1 MTKHALLS
9 ASASHKWLQCPPSA
23 RLEEFVEN
31 TSSIFAAEGTAAHE
45 LSEYKLRDYIGIKT
59 ERPVSEFDSEELEQ
73 YTDVYVN
80 FATELID
87 EVRTSCKD
95 PVILIEQRLDYSC
108 YVPEGFGTGD
118 LLIVA
123 DENLDIVDLK
133 YGRGVAVSAEDNP
146 QMNLYAIGALNL
158 FDSLYDIKKVR
169 MTIVQPRLESISTYE
184 MLTEDLLS
192 WAENELKPKA
202 DLAFKGE
209 GEFLSGEHCRF
220 CRVRHNCRARAEEF
234 LDAAKYE
241 FKKPDLLT
249 DEEIADVLFLADRLA
264 TWANDVHSFAS
275 HLAINEGKQWP
286 GFKLVQ
292 GRTNRKYKDEK
303 AVIKVCED
311 NGITDIYSKSLLG
324 LTAMEKLMGKKKF
337 NEILGALIERPEG
350 KPTLV
355 PSSDKRKEIK
365 KSNTAVAD
373 FKEEI

>member
-1 MTKHALLS
+1 MAKHALLS
-9 ASASHKWLQCPPSA
+9 ASASHKWLHCPPSA
-23 RLEEFVEN
+23 RLEENEEN
-31 TSSIFAAEGTAAHE
+31 TSSVFAAEGTAAHE

-87 EVRTSCKD
+87 EVRTTCKD

-133 YGRGVAVSAEDNP
+133 YGRGVAVLAENNP
-146 QMNLYAIGALNL
+146 QMKLYAIGALNL

-192 WAENELKPKA
+192 WAENELKPRA

-249 DEEIADVLFLADRLA
+249 DEEIADVLFISDRLS

-275 HLAINEGKQWP
+275 HLAINEGKQWQ

-292 GRTNRKYKDEK
+292 GRANRKYKDEK

-324 LTAMEKLMGKKKF
+324 ITAMEKLIGKKKF
-337 NEILGALIERPEG
+337 NEILGTLIERPEG

-365 KSNTAVAD
+365 INNTAAAD

>member
-1 MTKHALLS
+1 MAKHALLS
-9 ASASHKWLQCPPSA
+9 ASASHKWLKCTPSA
-23 RLEEFVEN
+23 RLEESVEN
-31 TSSIFAAEGTAAHE
+31 KNSVFAAEGTAAHE
-45 LSEYKLRDYIGIKT
+45 LSEHKLRKYIGIKT
-59 ERPVSEFDSEELEQ
+59 ERPVSEFDSQEFEP
-73 YTDVYVN
+73 YTDGYGN
-80 FATELID
+80 FATDLID

-146 QMNLYAIGALNL
+146 QMKLYAIGALNL

-220 CRVRHNCRARAEEF
+220 CRVRHNCRARAEKF
-234 LDAAKYE
+234 LDVARYE

-249 DEEIADVLFLADRLA
+249 DEEIADILFLSDRLS

-275 HLAINEGKQWP
+275 HLAINEGKKWP

-292 GRTNRKYKDEK
+292 GRSNRKYKDEK
-303 AVIKVCED
+303 EVIKACED

-324 LTAMEKLMGKKKF
+324 ITAMEKLIGKKKF
-337 NEILGALIERPEG
+337 NEILGTLIERPEG

-365 KSNTAVAD
+365 INNTAVAD

>member
-1 MTKHALLS
+1 MALHALLS
-9 ASASHKWLQCPPSA
+9 ASASHKWLHCPPSA
-23 RLEEFVEN
+23 RLEESIEN

-45 LSEYKLRDYIGIKT
+45 LSEYKLRKFLGIKT
-59 ERPVSEFDSEELEQ
+59 ERPVSEFDSEELDM

-80 FATELID
+80 YATELID
-87 EVRTSCKD
+87 EVKTSCKD
-95 PVILIEQRLDYSC
+95 PVILIEKRLDYSC

-118 LLIVA
+118 LLVVS
-123 DENLDIVDLK
+123 DENLDVVDLK
-133 YGRGVAVSAEDNP
+133 YGRGVPVSAEDNP
-146 QMNLYAIGALNL
+146 QMKLYAIGALNL
-158 FDSLYDIKKVR
+158 FDSLYYIKKVR
-169 MTIVQPRLESISTYE
+169 MSIVQPRLDSISTHE

-209 GEFLSGEHCRF
+209 GEFLAGEHCRF

-249 DEEIADVLFLADRLA
+249 DEEISDILFIADRLS
-264 TWANDVHSFAS
+264 TWANDVYSFAL

-292 GRTNRKYKDEK
+292 GRANRKYKDEK

-311 NGITDIYSKSLLG
+311 NGIADIYSKSLLSI
-324 LTAMEKLMGKKKF
+324 TAMEKLMGKKKF
-337 NEILGALIERPEG
+337 NEILGTLIERPEG

-365 KSNTAVAD
+365 INNTAVVD

>member
-1 MTKHALLS
+1 MAKHALLS
-9 ASASHKWLQCPPSA
+9 ASASHKWLHCPPSA
-23 RLEEFVEN
+23 RLEEHIEN
-31 TSSIFAAEGTAAHE
+31 ISSVFAAEGTAAHE
-45 LSEYKLRDYIGIKT
+45 LSEHKLRKYIGIKT
-59 ERPVSEFDSEELEQ
+59 ERPVSEFNSEELEQ

-87 EVRTSCKD
+87 EVRTNCKD

-123 DENLDIVDLK
+123 DENLDILDLK
-133 YGRGVAVSAEDNP
+133 YGKGVVVSAEDNP
-146 QMNLYAIGALNL
+146 QMKLYAIGALNL

-169 MTIVQPRLESISTYE
+169 MTIVQPRLENISTYE

-209 GEFLSGEHCRF
+209 GEFISGEHCRF

-249 DEEIADVLFLADRLA
+249 DEEIADVLFLSDRLA

-292 GRTNRKYKDEK
+292 GRANRKYKDEK

-324 LTAMEKLMGKKKF
+324 LTAMEKLIGKKKF

-365 KSNTAVAD
+365 ISNTAVAD

>member
-1 MTKHALLS
+1 MGKHALLS
-9 ASASHKWLQCPPSA
+9 ASASHKWLHCPPSA
-23 RLEEFVEN
+23 RLEENEEN
-31 TSSIFAAEGTAAHE
+31 TSSVFAAEGTAAHE
-45 LSEYKLRDYIGIKT
+45 LSEYKLRNYLGIKT
-59 ERPVSEFDSEELEQ
+59 ERPVSEFDSEELEM
-73 YTDVYVN
+73 YTDIYVS

-87 EVRTSCKD
+87 EVRTNCKD

-146 QMNLYAIGALNL
+146 QMKLYAIGALNL

-192 WAENELKPKA
+192 WAENELKPRA

-220 CRVRHNCRARAEEF
+220 CRVRHNCRARSEEF

-249 DEEIADVLFLADRLA
+249 DEEIADVLFISDRLS
-264 TWANDVHSFAS
+264 TWANDVHNFAS

-292 GRTNRKYKDEK
+292 GRANRKYKDEK
-303 AVIKVCED
+303 AVIEVCED
-311 NGITDIYSKSLLG
+311 NGISDIYSKSLLG
-324 LTAMEKLMGKKKF
+324 ITAMEKLIGKKKF
-337 NEILGALIERPEG
+337 NEILGTLIERPEG

-365 KSNTAVAD
+365 INNTAVAD

>member
-1 MTKHALLS
+1 MTKHALLA
-9 ASASHKWLQCPPSA
+9 ASASHKWLHCPPSA
-23 RLEEFVEN
+23 RLEETVEN

-45 LSEYKLRDYIGIKT
+45 LSEYKLRKFLGIKS
-59 ERPVSEFDSEELEQ
+59 ERPVSEFDSEELEM

-80 FATELID
+80 YATELID
-87 EVRTSCKD
+87 EVKTSCKD
-95 PVILIEQRLDYSC
+95 PVILIEQRLDYSA
-108 YVPEGFGTGD
+108 YVPKGFGTGD

-146 QMNLYAIGALNL
+146 QMKLYAIGALNL

-169 MTIVQPRLESISTYE
+169 ISIVQPRLASISIYE

-209 GEFLSGEHCRF
+209 GKFLPGEHCRF
-220 CRVRHNCRARAEEF
+220 CRVRHNCRARSEEF
-234 LDAAKYE
+234 LEVAKYE
-241 FKKPDLLT
+241 FKKPDLLS
-249 DEEIADVLFLADRLA
+249 DEEIADVLSIAERLS
-264 TWANDVHSFAS
+264 TWTNDVYSFAS
-275 HLAINEGKQWP
+275 HLAINEGKLWP

-292 GRTNRKYKDEK
+292 GRANRKYKDEK
-303 AVIKVCED
+303 AVIKVCKE
-311 NGITDIYSKSLLG
+311 NGITGIYSKSLLG
-324 LTAMEKLMGKKKF
+324 ISALEKLIGKKRF
-337 NEILGALIERPEG
+337 NEILESLIERPEG

-365 KSNTAVAD
+365 INSTAVAD
-373 FKEEI
+373 FKEEK

>member
-1 MTKHALLS
+1 MAKHALLS
-9 ASASHKWLQCPPSA
+9 ASASHKWLKCTPSA
-23 RLEEFVEN
+23 RLEESVEN
-31 TSSIFAAEGTAAHE
+31 KNSVFAAEGTAAHE
-45 LSEYKLRDYIGIKT
+45 LSEHKLRKYIGIKT

-80 FATELID
+80 FATELIE
-87 EVRTSCKD
+87 EVRTKCKD

-108 YVPEGFGTGD
+108 YVTEGFGTGD

-123 DENLDIVDLK
+123 DENLYIVDLK
-133 YGRGVAVSAEDNP
+133 YGRGIAVSAEDNP
-146 QMNLYAIGALNL
+146 QMKLYAIGALNL

-192 WAENELKPKA
+192 WAENELKHKA

-234 LDAAKYE
+234 LDVAKYE

-249 DEEIADVLFLADRLA
+249 DEEIADVLFLSDRLA

-275 HLAINEGKQWP
+275 YLAIIEGKQWP

-292 GRTNRKYKDEK
+292 GRANRKYKDEK
-303 AVIKVCED
+303 AVIKACED
-311 NGITDIYSKSLLG
+311 NGIADIYSKSLLG
-324 LTAMEKLMGKKKF
+324 ITAMEKLIGKNKF

-350 KPTLV
+350 KPRLV

-365 KSNTAVAD
+365 INNTAVAD

>member
-9 ASASHKWLQCPPSA
+9 ASASHKWLHCTPSA
-23 RLEEFVEN
+23 RLEETVEN
-31 TSSIFAAEGTAAHE
+31 KSSIFAKEGTAAHE
-45 LSEYKLRDYIGIKT
+45 LSEYKLRKYLGINT
-59 ERPVSEFDSEELEQ
+59 ERPVSEFDNEELDQ

-80 FATELID
+80 FAIELID
-87 EVRTSCKD
+87 EIRTNCKD

-133 YGRGVAVSAEDNP
+133 YGRGIAVSAENNP
-146 QMNLYAIGALNL
+146 QMKLYAIGALNL
-158 FDSLYDIKKVR
+158 FDSLYDIKRVR
-169 MTIVQPRLESISTYE
+169 MTIVQPRLESISTHE

-249 DEEIADVLFLADRLA
+249 DEEIADVLFLSDRLA
-264 TWANDVHSFAS
+264 TWANDVYSFAS
-275 HLAINEGKQWP
+275 HVAINEGKQWP

-292 GRTNRKYKDEK
+292 GRANRKYKDEK
-303 AVIKVCED
+303 SVIKACED
-311 NGITDIYSKSLLG
+311 NGVTDIYSKSLLG
-324 LTAMEKLMGKKKF
+324 ITAMEKLIGKKKF
-337 NEILGALIERPEG
+337 NEILGTLIERPEG

-355 PSSDKRKEIK
+355 SSSDKRKEIK
-365 KSNTAVAD
+365 INNTAVAD

>member
-1 MTKHALLS
+1 MAKHALLS
-9 ASASHKWLQCPPSA
+9 ASASHKWLHCPPSA
-23 RLEEFVEN
+23 RLEENVES
-31 TSSIFAAEGTAAHE
+31 TSSVFAAEGTAAHE

-73 YTDVYVN
+73 YTDAYVS
-80 FATELID
+80 FVTELID
-87 EVRTSCKD
+87 EVRTNCKD

-146 QMNLYAIGALNL
+146 QMKLYAIGALNL

-192 WAENELKPKA
+192 WAEKELKPRA
-202 DLAFKGE
+202 DLAFRGE

-249 DEEIADVLFLADRLA
+249 DEEIADILFLSDRLA
-264 TWANDVHSFAS
+264 TWDNDVYCFAS

-286 GFKLVQ
+286 GFKLVR
-292 GRTNRKYKDEK
+292 GRANRKYKDENAVVK
-303 AVIKVCED
+303 ACED

-324 LTAMEKLMGKKKF
+324 ITAMEKLMGKKKF
-337 NEILGALIERPEG
+337 NEILGTLIERPEG
-350 KPTLV
+350 RPTLV

-365 KSNTAVAD
+365 ISNTAAAD

>member
-9 ASASHKWLQCPPSA
+9 ASASHKWLHCTPSA
-23 RLEEFVEN
+23 RLEEFIEN
-31 TSSIFAAEGTAAHE
+31 TSSVFAAEGTAAHE
-45 LSEYKLRDYIGIKT
+45 LSEYKLRKFLGIKT

-87 EVRTSCKD
+87 QVRANCKD
-95 PVILIEQRLDYSC
+95 PVILIEQRLDYSY

-133 YGRGVAVSAEDNP
+133 YGKGVTVSAEDNP
-146 QMNLYAIGALNL
+146 QMKLYAIGALNL

-209 GEFLSGEHCRF
+209 GDFLSGEHCRF

-234 LDAAKYE
+234 LDVAKYE

-249 DEEIADVLFLADRLA
+249 DEEIADILFIADRLS
-264 TWANDVHSFAS
+264 TWANDVYSFAS

-292 GRTNRKYKDEK
+292 GRANRKYKDEK
-303 AVIKVCED
+303 AVIKVCEE

-324 LTAMEKLMGKKKF
+324 ITAMEKLIGKKKF
-337 NEILGALIERPEG
+337 NEVLGELIESPEG

-355 PSSDKRKEIK
+355 ISSDKRKEIK
-365 KSNTAVAD
+365 INNTLVTD
-373 FKEEI
+373 FEGEI

>member
-1 MTKHALLS
+1 MAKHALLS
-9 ASASHKWLQCPPSA
+9 ASASHKWLHCPPSA
-23 RLEEFVEN
+23 RLEEHIEN
-31 TSSIFAAEGTAAHE
+31 ISSVFAAEGTAAHE
-45 LSEYKLRDYIGIKT
+45 LSEHKLRKYIGIKT
-59 ERPVSEFDSEELEQ
+59 ERPVSEFNSEELEQ

-87 EVRTSCKD
+87 EVRTNCKD

-123 DENLDIVDLK
+123 DENLDILDLK
-133 YGRGVAVSAEDNP
+133 YGKGVVVSAEDNP
-146 QMNLYAIGALNL
+146 QMKLYAIGALNL

-169 MTIVQPRLESISTYE
+169 MTIVQPRLENISTYE

-209 GEFLSGEHCRF
+209 GEFISGEHCRF

-249 DEEIADVLFLADRLA
+249 DEEIEDVLFLSDRLA

-292 GRTNRKYKDEK
+292 GRANRKYKDEK

-324 LTAMEKLMGKKKF
+324 LTAMEKLIGKKKF

-365 KSNTAVAD
+365 ISNTAVAD

>member
-1 MTKHALLS
+1 MAKHALLS
-9 ASASHKWLQCPPSA
+9 ASASHKWLHCPPSA
-23 RLEEFVEN
+23 RLEENEEN
-31 TSSIFAAEGTAAHE
+31 TSSVFAAEGTAAHE

-87 EVRTSCKD
+87 EVRTTCKD

-146 QMNLYAIGALNL
+146 QMKLYAIGALNL
-158 FDSLYDIKKVR
+158 FASLYDIKKVR

-192 WAENELKPKA
+192 WAENELKPRA

-234 LDAAKYE
+234 LDIAKYE
-241 FKKPDLLT
+241 FRNPDLLT
-249 DEEIADVLFLADRLA
+249 DEEIADVLFIADRLS
-264 TWANDVHSFAS
+264 TWANDVHNFAS

-292 GRTNRKYKDEK
+292 GRSNRKYKDEK
-303 AVIKVCED
+303 AVVKVCED
-311 NGITDIYSKSLLG
+311 NGISDIYSKSLLG
-324 LTAMEKLMGKKKF
+324 ITAMEKLIGKKKF
-337 NEILGALIERPEG
+337 NEILGTLIERPEG
-350 KPTLV
+350 KATLV

-365 KSNTAVAD
+365 INNTAVAD

>member
-1 MTKHALLS
+1 MAKHALLS
-9 ASASHKWLQCPPSA
+9 ASASHKWLHCPPSA
-23 RLEEFVEN
+23 RLEELVEN
-31 TSSIFAAEGTAAHE
+31 TSSVFAAEGTAAHE
-45 LSEYKLRDYIGIKT
+45 LSEYKLRKFLGIKT
-59 ERPVSEFDSEELEQ
+59 EKPVSEFDSEELEM
-73 YTDVYVN
+73 YTDIYVS

-87 EVRTSCKD
+87 EVKTSCKD

-123 DENLDIVDLK
+123 DESLDIVDLK
-133 YGRGVAVSAEDNP
+133 YGRGVAVSAVDNP
-146 QMNLYAIGALNL
+146 QMKLYAIGALNL

-234 LDAAKYE
+234 LDVAKYE

-249 DEEIADVLFLADRLA
+249 DEEIADVLFIANRLS

-292 GRTNRKYKDEK
+292 GRANRKYKDEK
-303 AVIKVCED
+303 AVIKVCEE
-311 NGITDIYSKSLLG
+311 NGITNIYSKSLLG
-324 LTAMEKLMGKKKF
+324 ITAMEKLIGKKKF
-337 NEILGALIERPEG
+337 NEMLGTLVERPEG

-355 PSSDKRKEIK
+355 PSSDRRKEIK
-365 KSNTAVAD
+365 INDTSVAD